1 MLHEQPFESA
11 VFGRPVARIAL
22 ANGFDPS
29 ALALDL
35 AEAQKEWSTGSAWL
49 VSCRIPS
56 TDIDAAAILTS
67 AGFEKVETLV
77 TFEHLLNNDV
87 SDTHG
92 TTLGGPDSA
101 DPSVEIARTAFHD
114 DRFHR
119 DKRVPKDGADELKAR
134 WVANS
139 FAGRADAIVVRH
151 ENERVVGFCAC
162 LYREPHAV
170 IDLIATAPDAQ
181 GRGHGHALVT
191 GALTHY
197 TGRAQTMRV
206 GTQLDNHRSRKLY
219 VESGFAEI
227 SRADTFHWV
236 AT

>member
-1 MLHEQPFESA
+1 M
-11 VFGRPVARIAL
+11 
-22 ANGFDPS
+22 
-29 ALALDL
+29 
-35 AEAQKEWSTGSAWL
+35 
-49 VSCRIPS
+49 
-56 TDIDAAAILTS
+56 LTS

-77 TFEHLLNNDV
+77 TFERLLDNDV
-87 SDTHG
+87 SDAHG
-92 TTLGGPDSA
+92 TTLGGAEAASQ
-101 DPSVEIARTAFHD
+101 SVEIARTAFRD

-119 DKRVPKDGADELKAR
+119 DTRVPKDGADELKAR

-181 GRGHGHALVT
+181 GRGHGRALVA
-191 GALTHY
+191 GALAHY
-197 TGRAQTMRV
+197 TGQAQAMRV

-219 VESGFAEI
+219 VESGFVEV